1 MGRRIGRGVAIGF
14 AVVVGLVLLAIVGA
28 VVWLHTGGG
37 ARTLGREVTKQAQ
50 EAIQGRLDVA
60 SIDVTGFLRVCA
72 DGVHLS
78 DPDGNEVLRAERV
91 CVHVDPIALKAHKV
105 NVSELRLIRPWI
117 DVASVT
123 GPDGKPTT
131 TLSRALAARKPP
143 VTPAEKSGPFAWAI
157 DATGISLEQGSVA
170 IRPAPKEKASLALEG
185 VDLAEGRAHYS
196 ADRSAAALSL
206 AGQLLQPARL
216 PVALAVDAK
225 VEGPTDSGKL
235 EVREARLSLG
245 KSSLRASGSLEIA
258 TRKGTFEL
266 HDVRIEP
273 ADVDALLPGKPG
285 PLAGEVRGS
294 ATVRLDGQRVAASLR
309 LDAGGGRIAFDGDV
323 VPGAEPQWS
332 VALQLE
338 GVDPAAV
345 ARAGPNGKVTGR
357 VEGRGKGIPR
367 FDEHGI
373 YGDLHAKVQL
383 GPARLERMGDV
394 TADLTADVQGR
405 KAFVRAFT
413 ATAFGL
419 RLSAHGT
426 AARDAM
432 AMDLVMDAPDLSAV
446 GKAIGSFQKKPTVPL
461 AGSAHLVARV
471 TGSPRQ
477 PDAEVHLR
485 VPRFREDGQFAGS
498 GIAIDGN
505 LSGNLKAPAGRL
517 LVSASQLQLGQI
529 GLAQPRVDVELAW
542 PMAHLRVDS
551 AIESGRV
558 RLAGDARIDDDK
570 DGLLLSNFHVSYPE
584 NEFNLAHSVRVH
596 FREGETVVEPLDLVG
611 PHGSLR
617 VSAQIR
623 KTTMEAAAVVSRF
636 DLAFLPKFVLP
647 PNLGLA
653 GIVDGNAVVSGRKSR
668 PDFDLQL
675 DVQKA
680 SISRTAELPLDA
692 HTHSHL
698 HAGRLVSEGFVR
710 MQGGP
715 DLQFQI
721 DSPIRADP
729 GEAPGT
735 PIKGEISLRG
745 FDLAQLAQH
754 LHIARAQEMGVT
766 GTVALHLVAS
776 GTLGIPNATLSVD
789 ARDLGTSR
797 LRGVD
802 LRAGLLVE
810 KGRAALDASVAIA
823 REPTAALTMQL
834 PFDLLRAVKERSYLK
849 NTLDRTVEMA
859 LSVDKLPLDRLVRAG
874 LLPQGSSGE
883 IGLNVRITGT
893 ALAPKVVA
901 SAWGESIVAGQIHGL
916 SFQSELSV
924 DKETKFGLGAQANGE
939 AVARADS
946 TFAVSGAEMAQLLRR
961 RGDRQAL
968 EPILDRPVSMTI
980 DIPGLVIGR
989 MAQLAG
995 KPDVA
1000 AEGRIEG
1007 HLKLAGSAAS
1017 PRLEGRMVVKDV
1029 LARQKKLGNA
1039 ELYVEAD
1046 GHSALLHVGINP
1058 PGGGTFLGHVVLTA
1072 DLGARALLRQG
1083 GSSVMQGSVTGEVN
1097 AKKLDL
1103 GFASGLIPR
1112 MRRAGGT
1119 LDASVKVS
1127 GVLRK
1132 PVPEGEAHLK
1142 NALFDVVGQGV
1153 FEDIGLD
1160 AKFSP
1165 KEVVIDRITGSTA
1178 GGTFAAIL
1186 AGSRK
1191 TGTGGTDRVEFTGEV
1206 HLGDD
1211 ESVRDRK
1218 KADGTPVKKGA
1229 VPIRQAS
1236 EETAR
1241 VDGEIDLFGDYTNNV
1256 LTVNAKIPGANVKVL
1271 RLPDK
1276 KLPKLE
1282 GNPDVF
1288 LVHPG
1293 EKPHPAGKEPGQV
1306 EAEEEARKTATFK
1319 MHAQLD
1325 VERIYVAAEDFEFPV
1340 ISHIKFDYDA
1350 KHPDAPS
1357 AEGVVH
1363 APQGS
1368 FSALGRRF
1376 TVEDAKITENGG
1388 DIANPELDVRAR
1400 FDSPKYIVNIAVTGT
1415 AKKPQLDLTSNPPMD
1430 QDAIAF
1436 FLATGRT
1443 PNEGKATGNGAGIDL
1458 QGAATSVVGAMLF
1471 GQLRN
1476 TMRAILPVDVLTV
1489 ETQGA
1494 QISQASVGKY
1504 IGDTI
1509 YIGYRQRMNAAQNE
1523 NTVEGHIEYE
1533 IIRDLSAEGTV
1544 GDKNQEISVLWT
1556 HDF

>member
-1 MGRRIGRGVAIGF
+1 MGRRIGRGLAIGTAAF
-14 AVVVGLVLLAIVGA
+14 AGVVLLAIVAGL
-28 VVWLHTGGG
+28 VWLHTGGG

-50 EAIQGRLDVA
+50 EAIQGRLEVA
-60 SIDVTGFLRVCA
+60 RIDVTGFLRVCA

-91 CVHVDPIALKAHKV
+91 CVHVDPIALKVHRI
-105 NVSELRLIRPWI
+105 NVSELYGVRPWI

-131 TLSRALAARKPP
+131 TLSRAFAPRKPP
-143 VTPAEKSGPFAWAI
+143 VTPAEKSGPFAWVI
-157 DATGISLEQGSVA
+157 DVTGISLEQGSVA
-170 IRPAPKEKASLALEG
+170 IRPAPKEKPSFALEG
-185 VDLAEGRAHYS
+185 VDLADGRAHYA
-196 ADRSAAALSL
+196 ADRSGAALNL
-206 AGQLLQPARL
+206 TGQLLQPAHL
-216 PVALAVDAK
+216 PVAIALDATVD
-225 VEGPTDSGKL
+225 GPTDSGKL
-235 EVREARLSLG
+235 EVREARVSLG
-245 KSSLRASGSLEIA
+245 KSSVRASGSLEIA
-258 TRKGTFEL
+258 TRRGSFEL
-266 HDVRIEP
+266 HDLRLVP
-273 ADVDALLPGKPG
+273 ADLDALLPGKPG
-285 PLAGEVRGS
+285 PLVGEVRGS
-294 ATVRLDGQRVAASLR
+294 ATVRLDGQRIAASLR
-309 LDAGGGRIAFDGDV
+309 LEAGGGHIAFDGEVALDA
-323 VPGAEPQWS
+323 GPQWS

-338 GVDPAAV
+338 GVDPGEV
-345 ARAGPNGKVTGR
+345 ARAAPNGKVTGR
-357 VEGRGKGIPR
+357 VEGNGKGIPR

-373 YGDLHAKVQL
+373 SGDLHARVQL
-383 GPARLERMGDV
+383 GPARIERMGEV
-394 TADLTADVQGR
+394 TADLTADVQGQS
-405 KAFVRAFT
+405 AFVRAFT
-413 ATAFGL
+413 ATGLGL

-426 AARDAM
+426 AAGDAM
-432 AMDLVMDAPDLSAV
+432 AMDLVVDAPDLSAV
-446 GKAIGSFQKKPTVPL
+446 GKAIGSLQKKPTLPL

-471 TGSPRQ
+471 TGSPRR
-477 PDAEVHLR
+477 PDAELHLS
-485 VPRFREDGQFAGS
+485 VPRFRKDGQFGGS
-498 GIAIDGN
+498 GIAVDGN
-505 LSGNLKAPAGRL
+505 LSGKLDAPEGRL
-517 LVSASQLQLGQI
+517 LVSATQLQLGQI
-529 GLAQPRVDVELAW
+529 DLARPRVDVQLAW
-542 PMAHLRVDS
+542 PLAHLRIDAAV
-551 AIESGRV
+551 ESGHV
-558 RLAGDARIDDDK
+558 QLAGDARIDDDK
-570 DGLLLSNFHVSYPE
+570 DGLLLSNFQLSYPE
-584 NEFNLAHSVRVH
+584 NEFHLAHAVRVH

-623 KTTMEAAAVVSRF
+623 SKTMEAAAVVSRF
-636 DLAFLPKFVLP
+636 DLAFLPEFVLP
-647 PNLGLA
+647 PNLGLT
-653 GIVDGNAVVSGRKSR
+653 GIVDGNAVVSGRKSN
-668 PDFDLQL
+668 PDVDLQL

-680 SISRTAELPLDA
+680 SISRSAELPLDA

-698 HAGRLVSEGFVR
+698 HAGRLRSEGFVR
-710 MQGGP
+710 VKGGP
-715 DLQFQI
+715 ELEFQI
-721 DSPIRADP
+721 DSPVRPDP
-729 GEAPGT
+729 AEATGT
-735 PIKGEISLRG
+735 PIKADISLRG
-745 FDLAQLAQH
+745 FDLAQIAQH

-766 GTVALHLVAS
+766 GTIALHLVAS
-776 GTLGIPNATLSVD
+776 GTLGVPNATLSVD

-810 KGRAALDASVAIA
+810 KGRAALDATVAIS
-823 REPTAALTMQL
+823 REPTAALTVQI
-834 PFDLLRAVKERSYLK
+834 PFDLLRAVKERTYLQH
-849 NTLDRTVEMA
+849 TIDRSIEVA
-859 LSVDKLPLDRLVRAG
+859 VSVDKLPLDRLARAG
-874 LLPQGSSGE
+874 VLPEGSSGE
-883 IGLNVRITGT
+883 IGLNVRMTGT
-893 ALAPKVVA
+893 ALAPKLVA
-901 SAWGESIVAGQIHGL
+901 SARGESIVAGQIHGL

-924 DKETKFGLGAQANGE
+924 DKEVKFGLGAQANGE
-939 AVARADS
+939 AVTRADS
-946 TFAVSGAEMAQLLRR
+946 TLAVSERR
-961 RGDRQAL
+961 SPGFWDAAATGRRSTRS
-968 EPILDRPVSMTI
+968 DRPLSVAI

-995 KPDVA
+995 RPDVA

-1007 HLKLAGSAAS
+1007 HLTLAGSAAS
-1017 PRLEGRMVVKDV
+1017 PRVQGRVAVKDV
-1029 LARQKKLGNA
+1029 LAGQKKLGNA
-1039 ELYVEAD
+1039 DLYLEAD
-1046 GHSALLHVGINP
+1046 AHSALLHVGINP

-1112 MRRAGGT
+1112 VRRAAGT

-1142 NALFDVVGQGV
+1142 HALFDVVGQGV
-1153 FEDIGLD
+1153 YDDIGLD

-1165 KEVVIDRITGSTA
+1165 KEVVIDRITGSTS

-1191 TGTGGTDRVEFTGEV
+1191 AGPGGTDRLEFTGEV

-1211 ESVRDRK
+1211 QSVRDRK
-1218 KADGTPVKKGA
+1218 NTDGTPLNKGA

-1241 VDGEIDLFGDYTNNV
+1241 IDGEIDLFGDFTNNL

-1276 KLPKLE
+1276 KLPQLD

-1306 EAEEEARKTATFK
+1306 EAEAEARKNATFK
-1319 MHAQLD
+1319 LHAQLD
-1325 VERIYVAAEDFEFPV
+1325 VERIYVAAEDFEFPI
-1340 ISHIKFDYDA
+1340 ISHIAFDYDA
-1350 KHPDAPS
+1350 RHPDTPS
-1357 AEGVVH
+1357 AEGLVH

-1400 FDSPKYIVNIAVTGT
+1400 FDSPKYIVKIAVTGT
-1415 AKKPQLDLTSNPPMD
+1415 AKHPQLDLSSNPPMD

-1436 FLATGRT
+1436 FLATGRA
-1443 PNEGKATGNGAGIDL
+1443 PNEAKQTGNGAGIDL
-1458 QGAATSVVGAMLF
+1458 QGAATSVIGAVLF

-1509 YIGYRQRMNAAQNE
+1509 YIGYRQRMNASETE

-1533 IIRDLSAEGTV
+1533 IIRNLSAEGTV
-1544 GDKNQEISVLWT
+1544 GDTNQEMSVLWT